1 MSGEDSLLARWA
13 RRRQA
18 VRRAEAGEPEEE
30 HKGRPPLTEVGDAPA
45 DPLPAAGS
53 APAEPLPSLEDLTAD
68 SDLAAFLRKDVPELL
83 RRAALRKMWSL
94 DPAIRDHVGLA
105 EYAWDFN
112 QPDSMPGF
120 GPIASTGAVPEF
132 LSRPVTAEAADPKAP
147 APASS
152 VRRPEA
158 PRVKA
163 EAADGPTTSPPA
175 QGETACGPEPPA
187 PTEPDERPRSRRAAA
202 TGGHG
207 GALPRH

>member
-1 MSGEDSLLARWA
+1 MSGEDSMLARWI

-18 VRRAEAGEPEEE
+18 VRRAEAGEPEKV
-30 HKGRPPLTEVGDAPA
+30 HTGRPPSTEADHAPSE
-45 DPLPAAGS
+45 PLPAAGS
-53 APAEPLPSLEDLTAD
+53 APAEPLPSLDDLTAD
-68 SDLAAFLRKDVPELL
+68 SDLAAFLREDVPELL

-120 GPIASTGAVPEF
+120 GPIASTGAAPKF
-132 LSRPVTAEAADPKAP
+132 LSRPATAEADDPKAP
-147 APASS
+147 VSS

-158 PRVKA
+158 ARMKT
-163 EAADGPTTSPPA
+163 EAAERPTTSPPT
-175 QGETACGPEPPA
+175 QKETSCGSEPPA
-187 PTEPDERPRSRRAAA
+187 PADPDELPDRRRAAA